1 MNKRTLII
9 AAVISAAAVSL
20 VDAQPTPTGV
30 AVGPWRT
37 GVAVTCPDG
46 RTIPAHTAISGPN
59 VSAAELCGSGSSTT
73 TSSSGAMI
81 SNTGNFAQDT
91 LTNSVNLAIVMR
103 TTNPLV
109 SGMMQGAATG
119 FINSL
124 FANNAEAQRQQA
136 LMAQEI
142 LRRQQEQALQARIA
156 QQQRIDA
163 MFARLNSEL
172 KLEGVPFNLSL
183 KSMNSSTPDSLQLK
197 GMNSP
202 GPSDLKLKISDAS
215 PTAYGLKGLPGL
227 YVGGPTGGDAN
238 AANQSLAA
246 NSGGSESAEAAANP
260 NLVSGP
266 GTGTTGPGIP
276 GLPGIYLDG
285 VQPSQAPQ
293 LAQAAQ
299 TMSGPER
306 EVAQDTALRAA
317 QSNPALATSSP
328 DPAVGSFQQNNQD
341 YQKALAANATASQ
354 DLQTAQAHVEADKSA
369 LDVARGQLAAIAPSI
384 KQQEAFNQMIAAAKT
399 DEEASMLARQN
410 FDSTAVQLAVTR
422 DRAAT
427 SLAQTTSPA
436 LTVAS
441 KPNLASAPGST
452 ATRTQAVASP
462 PSSTVDLTHAVQ
474 PITTA
479 LLRPAI
485 PRGGSM
491 LPSPAVTRPVDI
503 DACLAAAAH
512 SSAAH
517 SRPTVDQLRA
527 QLDIAKESLTRLLE
541 THNRENEDRADWAKE
556 MKKGGIDIGYQAFD
570 LTAKFVLGH
579 YAENAK
585 EEAKFAEDGFNRAQE
600 SLRTET
606 DVARQASHE
615 AEIAAFRQERADAE
629 QARELL
635 ESTKDGAAQGSAV
648 RDLRG
653 YIKDQP
659 LKESENGSIVP
670 TLEGVKQLIKIGLG
684 QESVQKTLERWAAIT
699 LKSGQMVPFVDR
711 TAAIGGAVIDTGY
724 DLTVEYLGFYQLQQA
739 DQNSELFYRGAAPLQ
754 KKIQTTVDQL
764 KCFR

>member
-9 AAVISAAAVSL
+9 ATVISAAAISL
-20 VDAQPTPTGV
+20 VNAQPTPTGV

-37 GVAVTCPDG
+37 GVAVTCADG
-46 RTIPAHTAISGPN
+46 RTIPARTAISGPN
-59 VSAAELCGSGSSTT
+59 VTAAELCGSGSSTT

-119 FINSL
+119 FISSL

-172 KLEGVPFNLSL
+172 KLEGVPFKLSL

-202 GPSDLKLKISDAS
+202 GPSDLKLKITDAS

-227 YVGGPTGGDAN
+227 YVGGPAGADAN
-238 AANQSLAA
+238 AANPSLAA
-246 NSGGSESAEAAANP
+246 NSGGGESADASGNP
-260 NLVSGP
+260 NVVSGP

-285 VQPSQAPQ
+285 VQPSQAKQ

-328 DPAVGSFQQNNQD
+328 DPAVDSFQQNNQD
-341 YQKALAANATASQ
+341 YQKALAANTAASQ

-369 LDVARGQLAAIAPSI
+369 LDVARGQLAAITPSL

-427 SLAQTTSPA
+427 ALAQTTSPA

-441 KPNLASAPGST
+441 KPNFASAPAST
-452 ATRTQAVASP
+452 ATRTQAAPSP
-462 PSSTVDLTHAVQ
+462 SSSTVDLTHAVQ

-479 LLRPAI
+479 LLRPAV
-485 PRGGSM
+485 PRGGPI

-503 DACLAAAAH
+503 DACLAAATH
-512 SSAAH
+512 SSAPH
-517 SRPTVDQLRA
+517 TRPTVDQLRA

-541 THNRENEDRADWAKE
+541 THNHENEDRADWAKE

-585 EEAKFAEDGFNRAQE
+585 EEAKWAEDGFNRAQE
-600 SLRTET
+600 SLKTET
-606 DVARQASHE
+606 DVARQASHA

-635 ESTKDGAAQGSAV
+635 ESTKDGAAQGAAV

-653 YIKDQP
+653 YIKDHP
-659 LKESENGSIVP
+659 VKESENGSIVP

-684 QESVQKTLERWAAIT
+684 QETVQKTLERWAAIT
-699 LKSGQMVPFVDR
+699 LKTGQMVPFVDR
-711 TAAIGGAVIDTGY
+711 TVAIGGAVIDTGY

-764 KCFR
+764 KCFL